1 MEAAEMVEVADIQWW
16 LEATEHD
23 VRSKTENSTV
33 ITPLPHDEIWMLG
46 EKTIS
51 DVNMSARRKAK
62 QIQPVEYNVL
72 QMRQQVE
79 VEMEAASLSEE
90 TMGKSVKK

>member
-1 MEAAEMVEVADIQWW
+1 MVEVADIQWW

-51 DVNMSARRKAK
+51 DVNMSAWKIKATETK
-62 QIQPVEYNVL
+62 PVEYNVL

-90 TMGKSVKK
+90 TMGKSV

>member
-33 ITPLPHDEIWMLG
+33 ITPLPHDEIWTLY
-46 EKTIS
+46 EKTES
-51 DVNMSARRKAK
+51 DVNMSAWKMKATETK
-62 QIQPVEYNVL
+62 PVEYNVL

-79 VEMEAASLSEE
+79 VETVLRSEE
-90 TMGKSVKK
+90 IVGKSVQK